1 MIPINQV
8 ILGGGDPLLG
18 NSMVGNSLD
27 EQLQLIDKIRVR
39 DNLTLSFC
47 LYYKYFIYIDKS
59 NLFTIL

>member
-1 MIPINQV
+1 MEIIEKQV
-8 ILGGGDPLLG
+8 EKVKEVPTDGCTYT
-18 NSMVGNSLD
+18 
-27 EQLQLIDKIRVR
+27 KIQVR